1 MKPKAVAFQRL
12 IGLKDSNKWRR
23 IPFVVEVVRFLFEI
37 AFLSRAF
44 FPVWNRRMVNVG
56 LSGGVPSLSFFF
68 FFLLLNSR
76 RLKFISGQ
84 NLSRGFFWLNVTL
97 FCAFFQPSH
106 MQCCCNIK
114 TTAKKEG
121 WTFGGISDCD
131 PTKTIES
138 RVYVL
143 FSDHL
148 LMSRL
153 SLDFVLLSSFCFI
166 GWWWLAIRTCYA
178 AQRTVV
184 VNKESISSNSHKY
197 WK

>member
-1 MKPKAVAFQRL
+1 MSPLSPSSSSCCSTPAV
-12 IGLKDSNKWRR
+12 SNS
-23 IPFVVEVVRFLFEI
+23 F
-37 AFLSRAF
+37 RAKTCREASSDLTSHSF
-44 FPVWNRRMVNVG
+44 A
-56 LSGGVPSLSFFF
+56 LSFN
-68 FFLLLNSR
+68 LHTCNVVVTYKR
-76 RLKFISGQ
+76 QLKK
-84 NLSRGFFWLNVTL
+84 WLK
-97 FCAFFQPSH
+97 
-106 MQCCCNIK
+106 I
-114 TTAKKEG
+114 
-121 WTFGGISDCD
+121 WCD

-197 WK
+197 

>member
-44 FPVWNRRMVNVG
+44 SPIWNRRMVNMG
-56 LSGGVPSLSFFF
+56 MSGGVPSLSFFS
-68 FFLLLNSR
+68 FLLLNSR

-106 MQCCCNIK
+106 MQCCCNIQ
-114 TTAKKEG
+114 TTTKKEG